1 MDIISLRELIIDNC
15 LCAFDPGCE
24 VLDKNNPFQTDK
36 FTHKEGIGKEN
47 PQYFIHNHYY

>member
-24 VLDKNNPFQTDK
+24 VLDKNKTHQNNVSTNLIGIDK
-36 FTHKEGIGKEN
+36 YN
-47 PQYFIHNHYY
+47 S